1 VSEYFE
7 HGQQEPSDHLSDD
20 VVDDGRTAGSLPQET
35 PVELTGHAA
44 VDEVLRSMQ
53 GLQQRPVEEHVAV
66 FEAAHEKLRAAL
78 ANAGDRPHGPTGS

>member
-1 VSEYFE
+1 MSEYFE
-7 HGQQEPSDHLSDD
+7 HGQQEPSDNPADD
-20 VVDDGRTAGSLPQET
+20 VVDDGRTAGSLPQEA
-35 PVELTGHAA
+35 PVELTGNAA

-78 ANAGDRPHGPTGS
+78 ANAGDGPNGPTGS

>member
-1 VSEYFE
+1 MSEYFE
-7 HGQQEPSDHLSDD
+7 HGQQEPSDHPSDD
-20 VVDDGRTAGSLPQET
+20 VVDDGRAGSLPQEA
-35 PVELTGHAA
+35 PVELTGNAA

-78 ANAGDRPHGPTGS
+78 ANAGDRPNGPTGS